1 MSTRINAHEWETL
14 SAYLDGE
21 LTPAENSHLEAKLQ
35 TRPELRQA
43 LEDLRRT
50 RSILRSQPAVRAPRN
65 FLLTPAMVRK
75 TPVPVRSFRLFS
87 AMRLASALATALL
100 MLVLVGDFLTS
111 GMRPALP
118 FAAAPAFRAV
128 EERAALKAA
137 PGVTAEQLEPLAAI
151 PAPTEAPMLAQEAAP
166 VETMT
171 VAEAP
176 LEAQPKTGA
185 EAYPPPGED
194 VTAIARSPAQAEEGA
209 LVTPQPAPRPTQIPP
224 TEVLPETAE
233 TFVMPEESS
242 TWSGWRVLEA
252 ALAVTA
258 LVAGLLAFFL
268 RRSLLH

>member
-1 MSTRINAHEWETL
+1 MSTRITAHEWEIL

-21 LTPAENSHLEAKLQ
+21 LTPAENTHLEAKLQ

-65 FLLTPAMVRK
+65 FLLTPAMVKK

-111 GMRPALP
+111 GLRPTLP
-118 FAAAPAFRAV
+118 LAAVPAFRAV
-128 EERAALKAA
+128 EDETVLKAA
-137 PGVTAEQLEPLAAI
+137 PGVTTEPVEPMVGI

-166 VETMT
+166 VETMM
-171 VAEAP
+171 VAEASVP
-176 LEAQPKTGA
+176 AQAETGA

-194 VTAIARSPAQAEEGA
+194 VTAIARAPASTEEGA

-224 TEVLPETAE
+224 TEVVPEAT
-233 TFVMPEESS
+233 ESFIPPGEGAA
-242 TWSGWRVLEA
+242 WSGWRVLEV
-252 ALAVTA
+252 ALAATA
-258 LVAGLLAFFL
+258 LGAGLLAFFL